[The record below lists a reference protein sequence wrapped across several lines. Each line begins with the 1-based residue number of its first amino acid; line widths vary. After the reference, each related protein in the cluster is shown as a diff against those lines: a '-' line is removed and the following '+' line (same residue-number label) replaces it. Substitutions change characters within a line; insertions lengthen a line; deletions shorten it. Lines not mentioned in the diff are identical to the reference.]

1 MIKKF
6 EPKDNLKEWVDYVW
20 LVYEEHLSDSARN
33 DIVVPLCH
41 FNVVFN
47 LKDDYF
53 LEENNKIY
61 KMPEVVGVGVLDQ
74 AVAIRYGE
82 SVFQIGIA
90 LKPSE
95 ITSLIFRSE
104 KNVVNKVFTDQGL
117 SHKVY
122 KISPNFYNL
131 YEKLYSIEINENQF
145 DVNFDA
151 IMTLIWNFLEHTL
164 NEVLIKKDSN
174 AEQAH
179 DKVHISQMIQYIDE
193 HLESFKVTQMAQYF
207 HVSVSTLEKRFK
219 NEVGLTPKSFA
230 NIKRFLIQNK
240 IQWAGEETLDYY
252 YDQAHLIKDTR
263 KYTNKTPKHLNEEQM
278 ELTLGYIFSHLN
290 RKD

>member
-41 FNVVFN
+41 FNLVFN

-61 KMPEVVGVGVLDQ
+61 KMPEVVRVGVLDQ
-74 AVAIRYGE
+74 AVKIKYGE

-104 KNVVNKVFTDQGL
+104 KNIANKVFSDYDL
-117 SHKVY
+117 SHKIYEV
-122 KISPNFYNL
+122 SPNFYDL
-131 YEKLYSIEINENQF
+131 YDKLGSIEIDENQF
-145 DVNFDA
+145 DENFDA
-151 IMTLIWNFLEHTL
+151 IMKLIWTYLEHSMD
-164 NEVLIKKDSN
+164 EVLIKKDTKD
-174 AEQAH
+174 ERVH
-179 DKVHISQMIQYIDE
+179 DKVHISQMVQYIDE
-193 HLESFKVTQMAQYF
+193 HLDSFKVTQMAQYF
-207 HVSVSTLEKRFK
+207 HVSVNTLERRFK
-219 NEVGLTPKSFA
+219 KEVGLMPKSFA

-263 KYTNKTPKHLNEEQM
+263 KYTNKTPKHLNEDQK